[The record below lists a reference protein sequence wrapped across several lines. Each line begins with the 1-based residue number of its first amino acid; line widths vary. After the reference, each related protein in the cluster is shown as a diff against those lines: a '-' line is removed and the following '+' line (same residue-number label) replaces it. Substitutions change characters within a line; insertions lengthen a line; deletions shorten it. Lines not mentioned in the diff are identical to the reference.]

1 MRCSSLYEKIP
12 FLLLMSGIGLLL
24 LGAVATCETEVE
36 LNLHTGKYRV
46 GRTIFRIVPLWE
58 TTTFCTWFRNYF
70 PAEVREQLPDRWLS
84 VETGYFDI
92 GFHRRALHGSGRRI
106 EKIIAL
112 LPLYGDRISAEEG
125 EKIRHDLIRILNT
138 DSELEQGNRIKDLE
152 EYLQQLIR

>member
-58 TTTFCTWFRNYF
+58 TTTFCTWFRN
-70 PAEVREQLPDRWLS
+70 
-84 VETGYFDI
+84 
-92 GFHRRALHGSGRRI
+92 
-106 EKIIAL
+106 
-112 LPLYGDRISAEEG
+112 
-125 EKIRHDLIRILNT
+125 
-138 DSELEQGNRIKDLE
+138 
-152 EYLQQLIR
+152 